1 MALNSISRLQLSER
15 LPVLSEHRVLR
26 YFIFVVLYLAQ
37 GIPEGMTFFAI
48 PAWMAMNGKTPLEI
62 GAYVGIIGL
71 PWSFKILIAPL
82 MDRFSFLPMG
92 RRRPWVIFG
101 QTGLIISFI
110 ALSQVPDPLHN
121 LQLLTIAGFFV
132 SFFGAFQDV
141 ATDGMAIDIVP
152 HAEQARAN
160 GLMWG
165 SKIIGTSTSLFVG
178 NWIINNYSFSTA
190 VLTLSLTGCII
201 LMVPLLF
208 RERHGERI
216 LPWTKGE
223 PSHHTASLHL
233 DDWFKIL
240 RSLFGVFLLPTS
252 LFFAAGLFFIHIAI
266 GLMDAML
273 PVFTIQGAGWTD
285 TKFSQVFSVCNVVAG
300 LLGMVAGGFLADHFN
315 KKRMMTFYLTAM
327 MVLMVV
333 MAFLK
338 LYWGLSAVIAG
349 FIVTYYVLYVF
360 LTIAIFATGMELCWK
375 RVAASQFTL
384 YMTIANLG
392 RATGGGLLGPLKGA
406 MDWEYVLL
414 FVAGMAGL
422 MLLLIQKLHFNTH
435 HDRLENLES
444 AHLASEKAE
453 LELGELQTDLPR

>member
-1 MALNSISRLQLSER
+1 MSLSKFAGLQLSDR
-15 LPVLSEHRVLR
+15 LPVLSEHKGLR

-62 GAYVGIIGL
+62 GAYVGVIGL

-101 QTGLIISFI
+101 QTGLILSFV
-110 ALSQVPDPLHN
+110 ALSQVPDPLN
-121 LQLLTIAGFFV
+121 NVQLLTIAGFFV

-152 HAEQARAN
+152 HDQQARAN

-165 SKIIGTSTSLFVG
+165 SKIIGTSTSLVTG
-178 NWIINNYSFSTA
+178 NWIINHYGYSTA
-190 VLTLSLTGCII
+190 VLTLSITGCLI
-201 LMVPLLF
+201 LMIPLLF

-223 PSHHTASLHL
+223 PSHHTTSLHM
-233 DDWFKIL
+233 DDWMKIL

-285 TKFSQVFSVCNVVAG
+285 TKYAQVFSVCNVTAG

-315 KKRMMTFYLTAM
+315 KKRMMTFYLIAI
-327 MVLMVV
+327 MVLMIA
-333 MAFLK
+333 MGALK
-338 LYWGLSAVIAG
+338 AYWGMSMIIAG
-349 FIVTYYVLYVF
+349 FIVGYYILYVF

-392 RATGGGLLGPLKGA
+392 RATGGGLLGPLRGA
-406 MDWEYVLL
+406 FDWEYVLL
-414 FVAGMAGL
+414 FVAGMAVL
-422 MLLLIQKLHFNTH
+422 MLMLIQKIHFNTH

-444 AHLASEKAE
+444 KHRMTEKEE
-453 LELGELQTDLPR
+453 LGLGELETDIPR